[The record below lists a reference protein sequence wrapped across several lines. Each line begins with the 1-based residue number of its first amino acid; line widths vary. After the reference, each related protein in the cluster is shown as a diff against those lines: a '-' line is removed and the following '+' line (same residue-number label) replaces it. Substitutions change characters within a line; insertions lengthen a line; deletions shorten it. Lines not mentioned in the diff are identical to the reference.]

1 MKKKTFVGIDVS
13 KKTLDVVVYDSSKKR
28 ADSSNYK
35 QVSNNEVGF
44 RDLVDWLKTFQRNL
58 SSVVIGME
66 HTGSYSFEL
75 RLFLEKKGIDYC
87 AYNPYHLKHSFGLV
101 RGKNDK
107 VDATRIAGY
116 TYLHRDELV
125 YSHLSGSTVLTLQGL
140 LAERKRYVTD
150 RAAHMAALD
159 DVPTRARKTSAK
171 RIQALIDYLSKQIEA
186 VEKEMEKT
194 MKKDPAVA
202 NNYILLTSIKGIGMV
217 NAIQTIVH
225 TDNFQAFESA
235 RQYASYLGIAP
246 YSDTSGTSVKGRPHV
261 SFMRPKKLKADLTQ
275 AARVAIRYDKEM
287 AEYFQRKTDEGKAY
301 GVVLNAV
308 KFKIVCRMFAVIRRQ
323 SKFVDLKKYAQTENE
338 EQG

>member
-35 QVSNNEVGF
+35 QVTNDEDGF
-44 RDLVDWLKTFQRNL
+44 KSLVDWLKTFQRSL

-87 AYNPYHLKHSFGLV
+87 AYNPYHLKHSLGLA

-107 VDATRIAGY
+107 VDATRIANY
-116 TYLHRDELV
+116 TYLHREDLT
-125 YSHLSGSTVLTLQGL
+125 YSHLSGSTVMALQGL

-150 RAAHMAALD
+150 RATHMAVLND
-159 DVPTRARKTSAK
+159 TSAK
-171 RIQALIDYLSKQIEA
+171 ARNSSAKRTQALIDYLSKQIEA
-186 VEKEMEKT
+186 VEKEMEKII
-194 MKKDPAVA
+194 KKDPPVA
-202 NNYILLTSIKGIGMV
+202 GNYILLTSIKGIGLV

-225 TDNFQAFESA
+225 TDNFQAFETA
-235 RQYASYLGIAP
+235 REYASYLGIAP
-246 YSDTSGTSVKGRPHV
+246 FSNTSGTSIKGRSHV
-261 SFMRPKKLKADLTQ
+261 SSIRPKKLKADLTQ
-275 AARVAIRYDKEM
+275 AARVAIKCDREM
-287 AEYFQRKTDEGKAY
+287 AEYFLRKTGEGKAY

-308 KFKIVCRMFAVIRRQ
+308 KFKLVCRMFAVIKRQ
-323 SKFVDLKKYAQTENE
+323 SKFVDLKKYAQAEH
-338 EQG
+338 